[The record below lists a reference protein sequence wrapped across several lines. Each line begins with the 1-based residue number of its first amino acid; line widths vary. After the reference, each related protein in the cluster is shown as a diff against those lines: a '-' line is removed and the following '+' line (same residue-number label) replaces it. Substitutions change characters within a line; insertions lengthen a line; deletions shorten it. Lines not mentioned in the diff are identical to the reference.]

1 MTRKKNPLVI
11 KNRRIAKLATKALKD
26 KFTVKPQRGYKY
38 LKDLEIGQKFRTP
51 TGTTGVVLDISSN
64 AKVRITDVPSIVEEE
79 DKGYYLGRKT
89 ISSDTEVKEIKN
101 G

>member
-11 KNRRIAKLATKALKD
+11 KNRRIAKLATKALKN
-26 KFTVKPQRGYKY
+26 KFKVKPQRGYKY
-38 LKDLEIGQKFRTP
+38 LKDLEIGKKFKTP
-51 TGTTGVVLDISSN
+51 TGMIGVLLDVNTN
-64 AKVRITDVPSIVEEE
+64 AKVRITEVPSIVEEE